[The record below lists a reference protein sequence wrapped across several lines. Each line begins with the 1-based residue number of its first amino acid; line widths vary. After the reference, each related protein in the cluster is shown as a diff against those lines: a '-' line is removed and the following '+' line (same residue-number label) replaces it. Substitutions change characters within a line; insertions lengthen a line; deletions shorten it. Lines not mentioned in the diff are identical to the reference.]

1 MEDTMKF
8 LTLLKFKPL
17 PPDPKMTLVINE
29 GAKAWIKAH
38 LSDGALDC
46 AYNVLPNAP
55 GYYGLGISNAASL
68 EALFQLLTTYPAYA
82 ITDFEVYPLSEVY
95 SAIDNVSDA
104 VRKMMG

>member
-17 PPDPKMTLVINE
+17 PPDPKMTLAINE

-38 LSDGALDC
+38 LAEGRLGC

-68 EALFQLLTTYPAYA
+68 EALWQDLTTYPAFA
-82 ITDFEVYPLSEVY
+82 ITDFEVYALSEVY

-104 VRKMMG
+104 IRKMM

>member
-1 MEDTMKF
+1 MKF

-17 PPDPKMTLVINE
+17 PPDPKMLLATNE

-38 LSDGALDC
+38 LSDGAADC

-55 GYYGLGISNAASL
+55 GYYGAGILNAASL
-68 EALFQLLTTYPAYA
+68 EALWQLITTYPAFA

-104 VRKMMG
+104 IRKMMG

>member
-1 MEDTMKF
+1 MEDIMKF

-17 PPDPKMTLVINE
+17 PPDPKMLVMINE

-38 LSDGALDC
+38 LAEGALDC
-46 AYNVLPNAP
+46 AYNVLPSAP
-55 GYYGLGISNAASL
+55 AYYGVGIVNAASL
-68 EALFQLLTTYPAYA
+68 EALWKDLTTYPAFA
-82 ITDFEVYPLSEVY
+82 ITDFEVYALSEVY

>member
-1 MEDTMKF
+1 MKF

-17 PPDPKMTLVINE
+17 PPDPKMTLAINE
-29 GAKAWIKAH
+29 GAKAWIKAN
-38 LSDGALDC
+38 LAEGSLDC
-46 AYNVLPNAP
+46 VYNVLPNAP
-55 GYYGLGISNAASL
+55 GYYGLGISTAASH
-68 EALFQLLTTYPAYA
+68 EALWKLLTTYPAFA